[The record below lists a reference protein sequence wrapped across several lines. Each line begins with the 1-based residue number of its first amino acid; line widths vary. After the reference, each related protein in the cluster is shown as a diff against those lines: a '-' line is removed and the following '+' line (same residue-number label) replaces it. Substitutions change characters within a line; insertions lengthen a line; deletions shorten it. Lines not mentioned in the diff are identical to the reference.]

1 MNIVKTTMLAAGL
14 LMASFQ
20 VRAAANA
27 IEEDWQNPEV
37 FEINRL
43 PMRASFTTDQQKTL
57 SLNGEWKFNFCE
69 NPSPFW
75 KTTSTLTGRSTS
87 PKR

>member
-37 FEINRL
+37 FGINRL

-57 SLNGEWKFNFCE
+57 SLNGEWKFTFFQDCRI
-69 NPSPFW
+69 PGCGFQ
-75 KTTSTLTGRSTS
+75 
-87 PKR
+87 